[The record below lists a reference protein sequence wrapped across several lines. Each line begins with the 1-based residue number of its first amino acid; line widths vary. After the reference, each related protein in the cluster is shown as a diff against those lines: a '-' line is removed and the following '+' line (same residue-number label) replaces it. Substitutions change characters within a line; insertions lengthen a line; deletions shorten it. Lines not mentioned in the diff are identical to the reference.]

1 MNQIIVLAMHGQSP
15 SDFPKAEKMEFFRLH
30 SELNHLTGEKRVES
44 KKKYDAIEIKMREWP
59 RTKENDLYY
68 FASYELAEALAQA
81 SGNKVIVG
89 FNEFCAPDS
98 NQAIDLAA
106 KLSPARICVITP
118 MMTRGGGHS
127 EHEIP
132 SVVEK
137 AQKRHPQFPI
147 MYVWPFDSLEI
158 GKFLAREIKR
168 FLAKST
174 VKTS

>member
-1 MNQIIVLAMHGQSP
+1 MDQIIVLAMHGQSP

-30 SELNHLTGEKRVES
+30 SELNHLTGEKRIEA
-44 KKKYDAIEIKMREWP
+44 KKRHDEIELKMRKWP

-68 FASYELAEALAQA
+68 FASYELADAISQA

-89 FNEFCAPDS
+89 FNEFCAPDID
-98 NQAIDLAA
+98 QAIDEAA
-106 KLSPARICVITP
+106 KLLPERVCVITP

-132 SVVEK
+132 AIVEK
-137 AQKRHPQFPI
+137 AQKRYPQFPI

-158 GKFLAREIKR
+158 GKFLASQVER
-168 FLAKST
+168 FLEQST
-174 VKTS
+174 L